1 MLIDTYTM
9 IVPQSGT
16 LEEYE
21 KFYRMYG
28 SIVRNSILIW
38 KLLDETKDRLPN
50 LFIEMT
56 QNMRLHE
63 KELVSKFLMLG
74 IHYDSGKRKNY
85 DKSIANTGTNEI
97 KRYFNNNIS
106 KYIEYITNKQ
116 QFLNLY
122 TAFEESIRA
131 YLENGYKIK
140 GFKQEEIVTKILEKE
155 NDLLDHYEC
164 LCNIIFSENQF
175 KKIWIYYTAL
185 RNLYSHSG
193 GYIGQ
198 KFLDKINAVRKE
210 LSDYI
215 NENDSIQIELSLLN
229 NDDNDLF
236 NFLYCKADNKKKLF
250 IISEV
255 NLRFFRNFIVHIW
268 EAIYTHK
275 YPDINV
281 KQQYVLEKNKFI
293 FSLCCNKE
301 ESDLLQ
307 KKEQNITQNNP
318 CFNVSGY
325 LCPEC
330 KEMGLFLYKAK
341 FKSQIDISELI
352 YKKKNSSYMARNVF
366 TCPFCRSFYFPEY
379 MKDLKENNG
388 FNMLNLNEVEY
399 EELLDLFESE
409 ADINFGWQFT

>member
-9 IVPQSGT
+9 IVPQTGT

-63 KELVSKFLMLG
+63 KELVSNFLMFG

-85 DKSIANTGTNEI
+85 DKSIANTDTNEI

-131 YLENGYKIK
+131 YIENEYKIK
-140 GFKQEEIVTKILEKE
+140 GFKQEEIIAKILEKE
-155 NDLLDHYEC
+155 DCLLDYYEC
-164 LCNIIFSENQF
+164 LCNIDFSENQF

-229 NDDNDLF
+229 SDDNDLF
-236 NFLYCKADNKKKLF
+236 NFLYCKAENKKKLF
-250 IISEV
+250 IISEL

-268 EAIYTHK
+268 ESVYIHK
-275 YPDINV
+275 YPNINV
-281 KQQYVLEKNKFI
+281 KQQYVVEKNKFI

-301 ESDLLQ
+301 ESNLLQ
-307 KKEQNITQNNP
+307 KKRT
-318 CFNVSGY
+318 
-325 LCPEC
+325 EC
-330 KEMGLFLYKAK
+330 NTE
-341 FKSQIDISELI
+341 
-352 YKKKNSSYMARNVF
+352 
-366 TCPFCRSFYFPEY
+366 
-379 MKDLKENNG
+379 
-388 FNMLNLNEVEY
+388 
-399 EELLDLFESE
+399 
-409 ADINFGWQFT
+409 